1 MGALG
6 WNLDELV
13 GKVMADLRGDR
24 AADSA
29 ARLSAALSND
39 FKAVRT
45 SRSSAA
51 LPFEDAE
58 NSEKGE
64 NRKNSE
70 KETESASCG
79 CAERSFAAS
88 TSDASAFYV
97 AEKLLVAE
105 TVRRL
110 AASTSEKRWL
120 VRPNLI
126 ATPAAKDELRKL
138 GVELIVDGGAADGA
152 NEPSQAAARPK
163 KPRVTYSASNVFDDE
178 PIRPVAT
185 RFSTERSAST
195 SANVSGRLFWAAHVA
210 EGERFPAF
218 VENCPIRE
226 TAFAQSRLSCLKET
240 TKRIAAEIAQN
251 SETRAVL
258 TTKNAAIA
266 SIWANRL
273 SGVRA
278 VVAFSFEQAKRD
290 LEATNAN
297 VLIVDPSDV
306 GPFPFRQIVEFFA
319 ARSAKR

>member
-1 MGALG
+1 MGGLG
-6 WNLDELV
+6 WDLDELV

-29 ARLSAALSND
+29 ARLSVALSND
-39 FKAVRT
+39 FKAVQT
-45 SRSSAA
+45 SRLSSKKIQ
-51 LPFEDAE
+51 
-58 NSEKGE
+58 NSED
-64 NRKNSE
+64 SE
-70 KETESASCG
+70 KKAESASCG
-79 CAERSFAAS
+79 CVERSSAAP
-88 TSDASAFYV
+88 TSGDSAFYV

-110 AASTSEKRWL
+110 AASTSEKRWR
-120 VRPNLI
+120 VRPNCI
-126 ATPAAKDELRKL
+126 ATPSAKDELRKL
-138 GVELIVDGGAADGA
+138 GVELIVDGAAADVA
-152 NEPSQAAARPK
+152 NELNKATARPK
-163 KPRVTYSASNVFDDE
+163 TPRVTYSASNVFDDE

-185 RFSTERSAST
+185 RFSAEKSAST
-195 SANVSGRLFWAAHVA
+195 PSNVSGRLFWATHVA

-319 ARSAKR
+319 SRPPKR

>member
-1 MGALG
+1 MGGLG

-24 AADSA
+24 VDDSA

-45 SRSSAA
+45 SRPGVV
-51 LPFEDAE
+51 LPSEDVE
-58 NSEKGE
+58 NSEDGE
-64 NRKNSE
+64 K
-70 KETESASCG
+70 KTESASCG
-79 CAERSFAAS
+79 CVERSSAAS
-88 TSDASAFYV
+88 SSNASVFYV

-105 TVRRL
+105 TIRRL
-110 AASTSEKRWL
+110 AASTSEKRWR
-120 VRPNLI
+120 VRPDFI
-126 ATPAAKDELRKL
+126 ATPSAKDELRKL
-138 GVELIVDGGAADGA
+138 GVELIVDGDA
-152 NEPSQAAARPK
+152 PSVSSESNQAASARPK
-163 KPRVTYSASNVFDDE
+163 TPRVTYSASNVFDDE
-178 PIRPVAT
+178 PIRPTAP
-185 RFSTERSAST
+185 RFSAEKSAATAAS
-195 SANVSGRLFWAAHVA
+195 VSGRLFWAIHVA
-210 EGERFPAF
+210 DGERFPAF
-218 VENCPIRE
+218 VENCPFRE
-226 TAFAQSRLSCLKET
+226 AAFAQSRLSCLKET

-251 SETRAVL
+251 SGTRAVL

>member
-1 MGALG
+1 MGGLG

-29 ARLSAALSND
+29 ARLSVALSND

-45 SRSSAA
+45 SRPGAV
-51 LPFEDAE
+51 LPSEDVE
-58 NSEKGE
+58 NSEDGE
-64 NRKNSE
+64 K
-70 KETESASCG
+70 KTENASCG
-79 CAERSFAAS
+79 CVERSSAAS
-88 TSDASAFYV
+88 TSNASVFYV

-138 GVELIVDGGAADGA
+138 GVELIVAGGAADGA
-152 NEPSQAAARPK
+152 SESNRAAARPK
-163 KPRVTYSASNVFDDE
+163 TPRVTYSASNVFDDE

-185 RFSTERSAST
+185 RFSAEKSAST
-195 SANVSGRLFWAAHVA
+195 PSNVSGRLFWATHVA

-251 SETRAVL
+251 SEMRAVL

-319 ARSAKR
+319 TRPPKR

>member
-6 WNLDELV
+6 WDLDELV

-24 AADSA
+24 VDDSA

-39 FKAVRT
+39 FKTVQASRPLAVG
-45 SRSSAA
+45 APQE
-51 LPFEDAE
+51 LQ
-58 NSEKGE
+58 NSED
-64 NRKNSE
+64 SE
-70 KETESASCG
+70 KKATVASCG
-79 CAERSFAAS
+79 CDERSFAAS
-88 TSDASAFYV
+88 LSDVSAFYV

-110 AASTSEKRWL
+110 AASTSAKRWR
-120 VRPNLI
+120 VRPDLV
-126 ATPAAKDELRKL
+126 ATPSAKDELRKF
-138 GVELIVDGGAADGA
+138 GVELIVDDGVSSVA
-152 NEPSQAAARPK
+152 SESNETAPRPK
-163 KPRVTYSASNVFDDE
+163 RPRVTYSASNVFDDE

-185 RFSTERSAST
+185 RFSAEKNAATA
-195 SANVSGRLFWAAHVA
+195 ANVSGRLFWAIHVA
-210 EGERFPAF
+210 DGERFPAF
-218 VENCPIRE
+218 VENSPFRSA
-226 TAFAQSRLSCLKET
+226 AFAQSRLSCLKET

-251 SETRAVL
+251 SETRAIL

-278 VVAFSFEQAKRD
+278 VVAFSNEQAKRD
-290 LEATNAN
+290 VEAANAN

-319 ARSAKR
+319 TRTPKR

>member
-1 MGALG
+1 MGGLG

-39 FKAVRT
+39 FKAVQT
-45 SRSSAA
+45 SRS
-51 LPFEDAE
+51 ET
-58 NSEKGE
+58 
-64 NRKNSE
+64 KNSE
-70 KETESASCG
+70 DSEKKTESASCG
-79 CAERSFAAS
+79 CDERSSAAS

-97 AEKLLVAE
+97 VEKLLVAD

-138 GVELIVDGGAADGA
+138 GVELVVDGAAADVA
-152 NEPSQAAARPK
+152 NEPNQAAARPK

-185 RFSTERSAST
+185 RFSSEKNAAT
-195 SANVSGRLFWAAHVA
+195 SANVSGRLFWAIHVA

-226 TAFAQSRLSCLKET
+226 AAFAQSRLSCLKET

-319 ARSAKR
+319 TRTPKR

>member
-1 MGALG
+1 MGGLG

-24 AADSA
+24 VDDSA

-39 FKAVRT
+39 FKAVQT
-45 SRSSAA
+45 SRSSAVSSSKV
-51 LPFEDAE
+51 E
-58 NSEKGE
+58 NSEV
-64 NRKNSE
+64 SE
-70 KETESASCG
+70 KKAENASCG
-79 CAERSFAAS
+79 CAERSDAAS
-88 TSDASAFYV
+88 TPGDSAFYV

-110 AASTSEKRWL
+110 AASTNEKRWS
-120 VRPNLI
+120 VRSDLI

-138 GVELIVDGGAADGA
+138 GVELVVDGVLTDGVSA
-152 NEPSQAAARPK
+152 SGQ
-163 KPRVTYSASNVFDDE
+163 PRVTYSASNVFDDE

-185 RFSTERSAST
+185 RFSAEKNAPT
-195 SANVSGRLFWAAHVA
+195 SANGARRLFWALHLSD
-210 EGERFPAF
+210 GERFPTF
-218 VENCPIRE
+218 VENCPFCE

-251 SETRAVL
+251 GETRTVL

-290 LEATNAN
+290 VESANAN

-306 GPFPFRQIVEFFA
+306 GPYPFRRIVEFFA
-319 ARSAKR
+319 TRPAKER

>member
-1 MGALG
+1 MGGLG
-6 WNLDELV
+6 WDLDELV

-29 ARLSAALSND
+29 ARLSVALSND
-39 FKAVRT
+39 FKAVQT
-45 SRSSAA
+45 SRLSSK
-51 LPFEDAE
+51 EIQ
-58 NSEKGE
+58 NSED
-64 NRKNSE
+64 RE
-70 KETESASCG
+70 KKAESASCG
-79 CAERSFAAS
+79 CAERSFAAP
-88 TSDASAFYV
+88 TSGDSAFYV

-110 AASTSEKRWL
+110 AASTSEKRWR
-120 VRPNLI
+120 VRPNCI

-138 GVELIVDGGAADGA
+138 GVELIVDGAAADVA
-152 NEPSQAAARPK
+152 NELNKATARPK
-163 KPRVTYSASNVFDDE
+163 TPRVTYSASNVFDDE

-185 RFSTERSAST
+185 RFSAEKSAST
-195 SANVSGRLFWAAHVA
+195 PSNVSGRLFWATHVA

-319 ARSAKR
+319 ARPPKR

>member
-1 MGALG
+1 MGGLG

-24 AADSA
+24 VDDSA

-39 FKAVRT
+39 FKAVQT
-45 SRSSAA
+45 SRTETKKS
-51 LPFEDAE
+51 E
-58 NSEKGE
+58 NSEKKTG
-64 NRKNSE
+64 N
-70 KETESASCG
+70 ASCG
-79 CAERSFAAS
+79 CGERSDVAPS
-88 TSDASAFYV
+88 SGVSAFYV

-120 VRPNLI
+120 VRPNCI

-138 GVELIVDGGAADGA
+138 GVELIVDGAAANVA

-163 KPRVTYSASNVFDDE
+163 TPRVTYSASNVFDDE

-185 RFSTERSAST
+185 RFAAERGAST
-195 SANVSGRLFWAAHVA
+195 ATSVPGRLFWAIHVA

-226 TAFAQSRLSCLKET
+226 AAFAQSRLSCLKET

-266 SIWANRL
+266 SVWANRL

-278 VVAFSFEQAKRD
+278 VVAFSTEQAKRD
-290 LEATNAN
+290 VEATNAN

-319 ARSAKR
+319 SRSAKR

>member
-1 MGALG
+1 MGGLG

-39 FKAVRT
+39 FKAVQT
-45 SRSSAA
+45 SRS
-51 LPFEDAE
+51 ET
-58 NSEKGE
+58 
-64 NRKNSE
+64 KNSE
-70 KETESASCG
+70 DSEKKTESASCG
-79 CAERSFAAS
+79 CDERSSAAS
-88 TSDASAFYV
+88 ILDASAFYV

-120 VRPNLI
+120 VRPNFI
-126 ATPAAKDELRKL
+126 ATPSAKDELRKL
-138 GVELIVDGGAADGA
+138 GVELIVDGAAADVA
-152 NEPSQAAARPK
+152 NEPNQAPARSQT
-163 KPRVTYSASNVFDDE
+163 PRVTYSASNVFDDE

-185 RFSTERSAST
+185 RFSAEKNAAT
-195 SANVSGRLFWAAHVA
+195 SANVSGRLFWATHVA

-226 TAFAQSRLSCLKET
+226 AAFAQSRLSCLKET

-278 VVAFSFEQAKRD
+278 VVAFSTEQAKRD

-319 ARSAKR
+319 TRPPKR

>member
-13 GKVMADLRGDR
+13 GKVMSDLRGDR

-39 FKAVRT
+39 FKAVQT
-45 SRSSAA
+45 SRSETKNSEDGEKKAGNASCGCVERSSAA
-51 LPFEDAE
+51 
-58 NSEKGE
+58 
-64 NRKNSE
+64 
-70 KETESASCG
+70 
-79 CAERSFAAS
+79 S
-88 TSDASAFYV
+88 TSNASAFYV

-152 NEPSQAAARPK
+152 SESNRAAARPK
-163 KPRVTYSASNVFDDE
+163 TPRVTYSASNVFDDE
-178 PIRPVAT
+178 PIRPTAT
-185 RFSTERSAST
+185 RFAAEKSAATSAS
-195 SANVSGRLFWAAHVA
+195 VSGRLFWAIHVA
-210 EGERFPAF
+210 DGERFPAF

-226 TAFAQSRLSCLKET
+226 AAFAQSRLSCLKET

-306 GPFPFRQIVEFFA
+306 GPFPFRRIVEFFA
-319 ARSAKR
+319 TRTPKR

>member
-1 MGALG
+1 MSGLG

-39 FKAVRT
+39 FKAVQT
-45 SRSSAA
+45 SR
-51 LPFEDAE
+51 AE
-58 NSEKGE
+58 T
-64 NRKNSE
+64 KNSE
-70 KETESASCG
+70 DSEKNAGNASCG
-79 CAERSFAAS
+79 CDERLSAAS
-88 TSDASAFYV
+88 ISDASAFYV

-105 TVRRL
+105 TVRHL
-110 AASTSEKRWL
+110 AASTSERRWR
-120 VRPNLI
+120 VRPNFI
-126 ATPAAKDELRKL
+126 ATPSAKDELRKL
-138 GVELIVDGGAADGA
+138 GVELIVDGAASDVA
-152 NEPSQAAARPK
+152 NEPNQAAARSK
-163 KPRVTYSASNVFDDE
+163 TPRVTYSASNVFDDE

-185 RFSTERSAST
+185 RFSTKKNASSSAD
-195 SANVSGRLFWAAHVA
+195 VSGRLFWAIHVA

-278 VVAFSFEQAKRD
+278 VVAFSTEQAKRD

-319 ARSAKR
+319 TRTPKR

>member
-1 MGALG
+1 MGGLG

-24 AADSA
+24 VDDSA
-29 ARLSAALSND
+29 ARLSVALSND
-39 FKAVRT
+39 FKTVQA
-45 SRSSAA
+45 SRW
-51 LPFEDAE
+51 DV
-58 NSEKGE
+58 
-64 NRKNSE
+64 KNSE
-70 KETESASCG
+70 DSEEKTANASCG
-79 CAERSFAAS
+79 CAERLDAAS
-88 TSDASAFYV
+88 TAGDSVFYV

-110 AASTSEKRWL
+110 AASTSERRWR
-120 VRPNLI
+120 VRPNFI

-138 GVELIVDGGAADGA
+138 GVELVVDAGATGGASET
-152 NEPSQAAARPK
+152 NQAAAQAKR
-163 KPRVTYSASNVFDDE
+163 PRVTYSASNVFDDE

-185 RFSTERSAST
+185 RFSAERSASPA
-195 SANVSGRLFWAAHVA
+195 SQGAGRLFWALHLGD
-210 EGERFPAF
+210 GERFPAF
-218 VENCPIRE
+218 VENCPFRE

-251 SETRAVL
+251 SGTRAVL

-278 VVAFSFEQAKRD
+278 VVAFSTAQAKRD
-290 LEATNAN
+290 VEATNAN

-319 ARSAKR
+319 TRPAKS

>member
-1 MGALG
+1 MGDLG

-24 AADSA
+24 VDDSA

-39 FKAVRT
+39 FKAVQASRPSAVSLPQNFQNSEDSEKKAT
-45 SRSSAA
+45 AASCGCVERSSAA
-51 LPFEDAE
+51 P
-58 NSEKGE
+58 
-64 NRKNSE
+64 
-70 KETESASCG
+70 
-79 CAERSFAAS
+79 
-88 TSDASAFYV
+88 TSDDSAFYV

-110 AASTSEKRWL
+110 AASTSEKRWF
-120 VRPNLI
+120 VRPDFI

-138 GVELIVDGGAADGA
+138 GVELSVDGGVSGAAS
-152 NEPSQAAARPK
+152 EPNKATARSQT
-163 KPRVTYSASNVFDDE
+163 PRVTYSASNVFDDE

-185 RFSTERSAST
+185 RFSAEKSAST
-195 SANVSGRLFWAAHVA
+195 AAQTTGRLFWAVHLP

-218 VENCPIRE
+218 VENCPFRS
-226 TAFAQSRLSCLKET
+226 TAFAQSRLACLKET

-251 SETRAVL
+251 SETRAVI

-266 SIWANRL
+266 SVWANRL

-278 VVAFSFEQAKRD
+278 VVAFSTEQTKRD
-290 LEATNAN
+290 VEATNAN

-319 ARSAKR
+319 TRTPKR

>member
-1 MGALG
+1 MSGLG

-39 FKAVRT
+39 FKAVQT
-45 SRSSAA
+45 SRT
-51 LPFEDAE
+51 ET
-58 NSEKGE
+58 
-64 NRKNSE
+64 KNSE
-70 KETESASCG
+70 DSEKNAGNASCG
-79 CAERSFAAS
+79 CAERSSAAS
-88 TSDASAFYV
+88 ISDASAFYV

-105 TVRRL
+105 TVCRL
-110 AASTSEKRWL
+110 AASTSERRWR
-120 VRPNLI
+120 VRPNFI
-126 ATPAAKDELRKL
+126 ATPSAKDELRKL
-138 GVELIVDGGAADGA
+138 GVELIVDGAASDVA
-152 NEPSQAAARPK
+152 NEPNQAAARSK
-163 KPRVTYSASNVFDDE
+163 TPRVTYSASNVFDDE

-185 RFSTERSAST
+185 RFSAEKNASSSAD
-195 SANVSGRLFWAAHVA
+195 VSGRLFWAIHVA

-240 TKRIAAEIAQN
+240 TKRIAAEIEQN

-278 VVAFSFEQAKRD
+278 VVAFSTEQAKRD

-319 ARSAKR
+319 TRTPKR

>member
-1 MGALG
+1 MGGLG

-39 FKAVRT
+39 FKAVQT
-45 SRSSAA
+45 SRSGAA
-51 LPFEDAE
+51 SSSEDVE
-58 NSEKGE
+58 NSEKSE
-64 NRKNSE
+64 NRRNSE

-79 CAERSFAAS
+79 CAERLSAAS

-138 GVELIVDGGAADGA
+138 GVELIVDGGAADVA
-152 NEPSQAAARPK
+152 NKPNQAAARPK

-185 RFSTERSAST
+185 RFSAERNAAT
-195 SANVSGRLFWAAHVA
+195 SANVSGRLFWATHVA

-319 ARSAKR
+319 TRPPKR

>member
-1 MGALG
+1 MGGLG
-6 WNLDELV
+6 WDLDELV
-13 GKVMADLRGDR
+13 GKVMADLRSDR

-29 ARLSAALSND
+29 ARLSVALSND

-45 SRSSAA
+45 SRPGAV
-51 LPFEDAE
+51 LPSEDVE
-58 NSEKGE
+58 NSEDGE
-64 NRKNSE
+64 KKAGN
-70 KETESASCG
+70 ASCG
-79 CAERSFAAS
+79 CDE
-88 TSDASAFYV
+88 TSVVAPPAGDSAFYV
-97 AEKLLVAE
+97 VEKLLVAE

-120 VRPNLI
+120 VRPNFI
-126 ATPAAKDELRKL
+126 ATPSAKDELRKL
-138 GVELIVDGGAADGA
+138 GVELIVDGGAANVA
-152 NEPSQAAARPK
+152 SEPNQAAARPK
-163 KPRVTYSASNVFDDE
+163 TPRVTYSASNVFDDE

-185 RFSTERSAST
+185 RFAAERSAAT
-195 SANVSGRLFWAAHVA
+195 SASVSGRLFWAIHVA
-210 EGERFPAF
+210 DGERFPAF
-218 VENCPIRE
+218 VENCPFRSA
-226 TAFAQSRLSCLKET
+226 AFAQSRLSCLKET

-319 ARSAKR
+319 ARPPKR

>member
-1 MGALG
+1 MSGLG

-29 ARLSAALSND
+29 ARLSAALSSD
-39 FKAVRT
+39 FKAVQT
-45 SRSSAA
+45 SRATTQNGEEREKKAENASCGCDERSSAA
-51 LPFEDAE
+51 
-58 NSEKGE
+58 S
-64 NRKNSE
+64 S
-70 KETESASCG
+70 SA
-79 CAERSFAAS
+79 
-88 TSDASAFYV
+88 DSAFYV

-110 AASTSEKRWL
+110 AASTSEKRWR
-120 VRPNLI
+120 VRPDLV

-138 GVELIVDGGAADGA
+138 GVETIVDGAASDVA
-152 NEPSQAAARPK
+152 NEPNQAAARSQT
-163 KPRVTYSASNVFDDE
+163 PRVTYSASNVFDDE

-185 RFSTERSAST
+185 RFSPDANAST
-195 SANVSGRLFWAAHVA
+195 TAKKSGRLFWAIHVA

-218 VENCPIRE
+218 AENCPFRSA
-226 TAFAQSRLSCLKET
+226 AFAQSRLSCLKET

-266 SIWANRL
+266 SVWANRI

-278 VVAFSFEQAKRD
+278 VVAFSTEQAKRD
-290 LEATNAN
+290 FEATNAN

-319 ARSAKR
+319 TRPPKR

>member
-1 MGALG
+1 MGGLG

-29 ARLSAALSND
+29 ARLSVALSND
-39 FKAVRT
+39 FKAVQT
-45 SRSSAA
+45 SRSSVV
-51 LPFEDAE
+51 LFSKEVQ
-58 NSEKGE
+58 NSED
-64 NRKNSE
+64 SE
-70 KETESASCG
+70 KKAGSASCG
-79 CAERSFAAS
+79 CAERSSAAS
-88 TSDASAFYV
+88 ISDASAFYV

-110 AASTSEKRWL
+110 AASTSEKRWR
-120 VRPNLI
+120 VRPNCI
-126 ATPAAKDELRKL
+126 ATPSAKDELRKL
-138 GVELIVDGGAADGA
+138 GVELIVDGGAANVA
-152 NEPSQAAARPK
+152 NEPSQTAARPK
-163 KPRVTYSASNVFDDE
+163 TPRVTYSASNVFDDE
-178 PIRPVAT
+178 PIRPNAT
-185 RFSTERSAST
+185 RFSAERNAATSAS
-195 SANVSGRLFWAAHVA
+195 VSGRLFWAIHVA
-210 EGERFPAF
+210 EGERFPTF

-251 SETRAVL
+251 SGTRAVL

-278 VVAFSFEQAKRD
+278 VVAFSTEQAKRD
-290 LEATNAN
+290 LEATNGN

-319 ARSAKR
+319 TRPAKR